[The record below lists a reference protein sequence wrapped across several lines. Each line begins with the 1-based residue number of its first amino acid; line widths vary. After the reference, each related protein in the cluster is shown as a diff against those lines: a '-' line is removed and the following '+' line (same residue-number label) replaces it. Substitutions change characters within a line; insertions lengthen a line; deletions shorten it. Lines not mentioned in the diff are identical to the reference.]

1 MVKKLVRALVFLA
14 AFCLLISCNGT
25 ANVTKNGDS
34 NAENDE
40 DKTDSD
46 IAGDKDDNDDDPE
59 NGDLEP
65 EAGDEEP
72 VADDGSAAQDDDSAA
87 PDDSEP
93 IEEPQVINLSPSA
106 SYEDSNV
113 GIIITTDELEE
124 VFKKFAIFHTITG
137 IPTKVVTV
145 SAVCDIYGC
154 DDSEPATDTSSAIKK
169 YLMSVE
175 GLRYVVLGGD
185 SAEVPSR
192 KVHDHYKNILA
203 GEYEEDFYSDLF
215 FADFSDWDANGNGD
229 YAEDD
234 DNPKL
239 VADVAI
245 GRISVSTVEDAELY
259 FQKLLKHSTAY
270 DVSRIKTATLLAN
283 IAATVSSVAI
293 NSGYY
298 FIADGKTE
306 SIIDPGYEMKKYY
319 TKTFPFP
326 DNTAEYLTNE
336 SEKSAIEAG
345 PNIIV
350 HSGHGAPWLLSCEQ
364 ETDDNDFTGDMA
376 YALENVNYPIF
387 LSCACEAGQFTYR
400 NDSAGEKLMKAP
412 NGGAILYLGNTTT
425 GLGIAGGSQFID
437 EMLKNMFAYPSAII
451 GESYLYAHLSLPK
464 YDTFNPPISFININA
479 PVVDNDSWK
488 WTKKSIVMLGDPM
501 LTFWRDVV
509 PPFES
514 ELVPVVETADG
525 GMSVK
530 FEIPGEFDGLD
541 LTLFANDKIYSI
553 PYVHEGTL
561 ELVFSEP
568 ASELYI
574 GIRADG
580 HQYFF
585 QKFELE

>member
-1 MVKKLVRALVFLA
+1 VLKNLVRLVVFFAAFSFLA
-14 AFCLLISCNGT
+14 ACGEGSKNIS
-25 ANVTKNGDS
+25 AGDNS
-34 NAENDE
+34 NAENNDE
-40 DKTDSD
+40 DT
-46 IAGDKDDNDDDPE
+46 AAP
-59 NGDLEP
+59 DL
-65 EAGDEEP
+65 AGDENDEDNGVENDDPEP
-72 VADDGSAAQDDDSAA
+72 VADDDDTVSI
-87 PDDSEP
+87 PDEDQEP
-93 IEEPQVINLSPSA
+93 VEEPQVISLSPSA
-106 SYEDSNV
+106 FYEDSSV

-124 VFKKFAIFHTITG
+124 VFKKFAVFHTVTG

-145 SAVCDIYGC
+145 SSVCDAYGC
-154 DDSEPATDTSSAIKK
+154 DDSDPATDTSSAIKK

-192 KVHDHYKNILA
+192 KVHDHYKNLLA

-215 FADFSDWDANGNGD
+215 FADFSDWDANGNGE

-234 DNPKL
+234 DSPKL

-270 DVSRIKTATLLAN
+270 DVSRIKSATLLAN
-283 IAATVSSVAI
+283 IAATVSGIDV

-298 FIADGKTE
+298 FMAEGKTE
-306 SIIDPGYEMKKYY
+306 SIIASDYDMKKYY
-319 TKTFPFP
+319 TKTIPFP

-336 SEKSAIEAG
+336 SEKAAIEAG
-345 PNIIV
+345 PNLIV

-376 YALENVNYPIF
+376 FGLENTNYPIF

-400 NDSAGEKLMKAP
+400 SDSAGEKLMKAP

-479 PVVDNDSWK
+479 PVVDTDSWK
-488 WTKKSIVMLGDPM
+488 WTKKSVVMLGDPM
-501 LTFWRDVV
+501 LTFWRDEHQ
-509 PPFES
+509 PFGT
-514 ELVPVVETADG
+514 ELVPAVEKSEE
-525 GMSVK
+525 GMSVI
-530 FEIPGEFDGLD
+530 FEIPEEFSGLD
-541 LTLFANDKIYSI
+541 LTLFANDKIYNV
-553 PYVHEGTL
+553 PFVLAGTL
-561 ELVFSEP
+561 ELVFAEP
-568 ASELYI
+568 VSELYI

-580 HQYFF
+580 RQYFF
-585 QKFELE
+585 QKFEFE

>member
-1 MVKKLVRALVFLA
+1 MLKNLVRLVVFFAAFSFLA
-14 AFCLLISCNGT
+14 ACGEGSKNISAGD
-25 ANVTKNGDS
+25 DS
-34 NAENDE
+34 NAENNDE
-40 DKTDSD
+40 DT
-46 IAGDKDDNDDDPE
+46 AAP
-59 NGDLEP
+59 DL
-65 EAGDEEP
+65 AGDENDEDNGVENDDPEP
-72 VADDGSAAQDDDSAA
+72 VADDDDAVSI
-87 PDDSEP
+87 PDEDQEP
-93 IEEPQVINLSPSA
+93 VEEPQVISLSPSA
-106 SYEDSNV
+106 SYEDSSV

-124 VFKKFAIFHTITG
+124 VFKKFAVFHTVTG

-145 SAVCDIYGC
+145 SSVCDAYGC
-154 DDSEPATDTSSAIKK
+154 DDSDPATDTSSAIKK

-192 KVHDHYKNILA
+192 KVHDHYKNLLA

-215 FADFSDWDANGNGD
+215 FADFSDWDANGNGE

-234 DNPKL
+234 DSPKL

-270 DVSRIKTATLLAN
+270 DVSRIKSATLLAN
-283 IAATVSSVAI
+283 IAATVSGIDV

-298 FIADGKTE
+298 FMAEGKTE
-306 SIIDPGYEMKKYY
+306 SIIASDYDMKKYY
-319 TKTFPFP
+319 TKTIPFP

-336 SEKSAIEAG
+336 SEKAAIEAG
-345 PNIIV
+345 PNLIV

-376 YALENVNYPIF
+376 FGLENTNYPIF

-400 NDSAGEKLMKAP
+400 SDSAGEKLMKAP

-479 PVVDNDSWK
+479 PVVDTDSWK
-488 WTKKSIVMLGDPM
+488 WTKKSVVMLGDPM
-501 LTFWRDVV
+501 LTFWRDEHQ
-509 PPFES
+509 PFET
-514 ELVPVVETADG
+514 ELVPAVEKSED
-525 GMSVK
+525 GMSVI
-530 FEIPGEFDGLD
+530 FEIPEEFSGLD
-541 LTLFANDKIYSI
+541 LTLFANDKIYNV
-553 PYVHEGTL
+553 PFVLAGTL
-561 ELVFSEP
+561 ELVFAKP
-568 ASELYI
+568 VSELYI

-580 HQYFF
+580 RQYFF
-585 QKFELE
+585 QKFEFE

>member
-1 MVKKLVRALVFLA
+1 MLKNLVRLVVFFAAFSFLA
-14 AFCLLISCNGT
+14 ACGEGSKNIS
-25 ANVTKNGDS
+25 AGDNS
-34 NAENDE
+34 NAENNDE
-40 DKTDSD
+40 DT
-46 IAGDKDDNDDDPE
+46 AAP
-59 NGDLEP
+59 DL
-65 EAGDEEP
+65 AGDENDEDNGVENDDPEP
-72 VADDGSAAQDDDSAA
+72 VADDDDTVSI
-87 PDDSEP
+87 PDEDQEP
-93 IEEPQVINLSPSA
+93 VEEPQVISLSPSA
-106 SYEDSNV
+106 FYEDSSV

-124 VFKKFAIFHTITG
+124 VFKKFAVFHTVTG

-145 SAVCDIYGC
+145 SSVCDAYGC
-154 DDSEPATDTSSAIKK
+154 DDSDPATDTSSAIKK

-192 KVHDHYKNILA
+192 KVHDHYKNLLA

-215 FADFSDWDANGNGD
+215 FADFSDWDANGNGE

-234 DNPKL
+234 DSPKL

-270 DVSRIKTATLLAN
+270 DVSRIKSATLLAN
-283 IAATVSSVAI
+283 IAATVSGIDV

-298 FIADGKTE
+298 FMAEGKTE
-306 SIIDPGYEMKKYY
+306 SIIASDYDMKKYY
-319 TKTFPFP
+319 TKTIPFP

-336 SEKSAIEAG
+336 SEKAAIEAG
-345 PNIIV
+345 PNLIV

-376 YALENVNYPIF
+376 FGLENTNYPIF

-400 NDSAGEKLMKAP
+400 SDSAGEKLMKAP

-479 PVVDNDSWK
+479 PVVDTDSWK
-488 WTKKSIVMLGDPM
+488 WTKKSVVMLGDPM
-501 LTFWRDVV
+501 LTFWRDEHQ
-509 PPFES
+509 PFGT
-514 ELVPVVETADG
+514 ELVPAVEKSEE
-525 GMSVK
+525 GMSVI
-530 FEIPGEFDGLD
+530 FEIPEEFSGLD
-541 LTLFANDKIYSI
+541 LTLFANDKIYNV
-553 PYVHEGTL
+553 PFVLAGTL
-561 ELVFSEP
+561 ELVFAEP
-568 ASELYI
+568 VSELYI

-580 HQYFF
+580 RQYFF
-585 QKFELE
+585 QKFEFE

>member
-1 MVKKLVRALVFLA
+1 MLKNLVRLVVFFAAFSFLA
-14 AFCLLISCNGT
+14 ACGEGSKNISAGD
-25 ANVTKNGDS
+25 DS
-34 NAENDE
+34 NAENNDE
-40 DKTDSD
+40 DT
-46 IAGDKDDNDDDPE
+46 AAP
-59 NGDLEP
+59 DL
-65 EAGDEEP
+65 AGDENDEDNGVENDDPEP
-72 VADDGSAAQDDDSAA
+72 VADDDDAVSI
-87 PDDSEP
+87 PDEDQEP
-93 IEEPQVINLSPSA
+93 VEEPQVISLSPSA
-106 SYEDSNV
+106 SYEDSSV

-124 VFKKFAIFHTITG
+124 VFKKFAVFHTVTG

-145 SAVCDIYGC
+145 SSVCDAYGC
-154 DDSEPATDTSSAIKK
+154 DDSDPATDTSSAIKK

-192 KVHDHYKNILA
+192 KVHDHYKNLLA

-215 FADFSDWDANGNGD
+215 FADFSDWDANGNGE

-234 DNPKL
+234 DSPKL

-270 DVSRIKTATLLAN
+270 DVSRIKSATLLAN
-283 IAATVSSVAI
+283 IAATVSGIDV

-298 FIADGKTE
+298 FMAEGKTE
-306 SIIDPGYEMKKYY
+306 SIIASDYDMKKYY
-319 TKTFPFP
+319 TKTIPFP

-336 SEKSAIEAG
+336 SEKAAIEAG
-345 PNIIV
+345 PNLIV

-376 YALENVNYPIF
+376 FGLENTNYPIF

-400 NDSAGEKLMKAP
+400 SDSAGEKLMKAP

-479 PVVDNDSWK
+479 PVVDTDSWK
-488 WTKKSIVMLGDPM
+488 WTKKSVVMLGDPM
-501 LTFWRDVV
+501 LTFWRDEHQ
-509 PPFES
+509 PFET
-514 ELVPVVETADG
+514 ELVPAVEKSED
-525 GMSVK
+525 GMSVI
-530 FEIPGEFDGLD
+530 FEIPEEFSGLD
-541 LTLFANDKIYSI
+541 LTLFANDKIYNV
-553 PYVHEGTL
+553 PFVLAGTL
-561 ELVFSEP
+561 ELVFAEP
-568 ASELYI
+568 VSELYI

-580 HQYFF
+580 RQYFF
-585 QKFELE
+585 QKFEFE